1 MIKKRWITLGIMFF
15 IIIISIAVL
24 VTRGNGV
31 SEELARCIGEN
42 SELYVQL
49 GCNACKIQEDMFGAN
64 YQYLNV
70 IDCWFE
76 KEKCSQITHTPT
88 WIINKNAYVGVQN
101 IEKLKELTG
110 C

>member
-1 MIKKRWITLGIMFF
+1 MKKSWITVLIILGV
-15 IIIISIAVL
+15 IILSTIILS
-24 VTRGNGV
+24 RGNGV
-31 SEELARCIGEN
+31 SQQTATCIGQN

-49 GCNACKIQEDMFGAN
+49 GCNACKTQEEMFGEN
-64 YQYLNV
+64 KKYLNI

-76 KEKCSQITHTPT
+76 RNKCGEITHTPT
-88 WIINKNAYVGVQN
+88 WIIQGKRYEGVQS